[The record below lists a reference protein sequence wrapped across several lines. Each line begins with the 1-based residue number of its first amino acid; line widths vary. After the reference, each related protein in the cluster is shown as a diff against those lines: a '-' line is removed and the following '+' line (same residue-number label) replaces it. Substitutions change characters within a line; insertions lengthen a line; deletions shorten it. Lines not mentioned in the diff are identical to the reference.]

1 MSAVDMSA
9 VDSAE
14 SADQASEIATLYTL
28 TDRLY
33 RARSVEDVYAAALDA
48 IVGILGCKRASILL
62 FDAAGVMRFVA
73 WRGLSA
79 DYRER
84 LNGHTPWSPGERDP
98 QPIFVS
104 NIDDTNESA
113 EVKATIKK
121 EGIRALA
128 FIPLMARGGCV
139 GKFMTYYE
147 APRPFTPHE
156 IDIAVTIARQVG
168 FCIER
173 LLNDRELRD
182 SEERFR
188 LMCEHA
194 PVMIWMSDVTGKCL
208 HLNKMLRDFWGVAED
223 ELDTFDWGTT
233 MHPDDIAG
241 VAETVLKA
249 MTERTPFMVKARYR
263 DQSGRYRVLQ
273 TDGRP
278 RLTDGRFVGM
288 IGVNTDVT
296 EREEA
301 DAARR
306 QAEQHREL
314 LIAELNHRVK
324 NTLSVVQAIAHQTF
338 QGTAEDACLAFNQR
352 LVALARSHDLLTHAN
367 WSNITLESLATS
379 ALQLNESSGARVKL
393 NGPPVL
399 LKARQA
405 VAFGMAFHELFTNAL
420 KYGALSNAEGGVSVQ
435 WTVNGAA
442 ELQLSWREHDG
453 PPVSPPKR
461 RGFGSL
467 LLERILHGDL
477 SADVT
482 LDYQPSG
489 LVCTISAPLPD

>member
-1 MSAVDMSA
+1 MSAVDL
-9 VDSAE
+9 AE
-14 SADQASEIATLYTL
+14 SADQAAEIATLYTL

-33 RARSVEDVYAAALDA
+33 RARSAGDVYAAALEA
-48 IVGILGCKRASILL
+48 IVGMLGCARASILL

-79 DYRER
+79 EYRER
-84 LNGHTPWSPGERDP
+84 LDGHTPWTPGERDP

-104 NIDDTNESA
+104 NIDDTNEPA
-113 EVKATIKK
+113 EVKASIKK

-139 GKFMTYYE
+139 GKFMTYYD

-173 LLNDRELRD
+173 LLNDRELRS

-194 PVMIWMSDVTGKCL
+194 PVMIWMSDTTGKCL

-223 ELDTFDWGTT
+223 KFEEFDWGTT
-233 MHPDDIAG
+233 MHPDD
-241 VAETVLKA
+241 VAKVGETVMKA
-249 MTERTPFMVKARYR
+249 LAERAPFVVKARYR

-278 RLTDGRFVGM
+278 RVVDGRFIGM
-288 IGVNTDVT
+288 IGVNSDIT

-324 NTLSVVQAIAHQTF
+324 NTLGVVQAIAHQTF
-338 QGTAEDACLAFNQR
+338 QGTAEEACTAFNHR

-367 WSNITLESLATS
+367 WSNITLESLATG
-379 ALQLNESSGARVKL
+379 ALQLNESSGGRVEL
-393 NGPPVL
+393 SGPPVL
-399 LKARQA
+399 LRARQA

-420 KYGALSNAEGGVSVQ
+420 KYGALSNADGRVAMQWELGGA
-435 WTVNGAA
+435 TPK
-442 ELQLSWREHDG
+442 QLRLTWREQGG
-453 PPVSPPKR
+453 PPVAPPTR

-467 LLERILHGDL
+467 LLERILRGDL